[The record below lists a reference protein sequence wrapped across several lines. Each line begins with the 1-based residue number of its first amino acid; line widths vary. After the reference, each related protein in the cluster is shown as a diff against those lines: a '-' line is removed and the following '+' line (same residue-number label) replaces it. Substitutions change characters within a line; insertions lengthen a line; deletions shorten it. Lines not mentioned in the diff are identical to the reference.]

1 MAEVIEMPKLSDTM
15 EEGGIASWLK
25 KEGDFIEEGEA
36 FVEIET
42 DKATMEYNSPVEG
55 YLLKILVPAGKTCAL
70 NQPIC
75 IVGAKGEKA
84 EVTPAKPKVP
94 EVPKPS
100 APPAAAA
107 APAKAVA
114 SSPTPSPSPSPAPA
128 KAAEKSAPKASSS
141 ERLRASPLAKKMAE
155 EKQIDLSTV
164 TGSGPNGRVV
174 VKDLENLSAS
184 TGTASAASAATA
196 SSAASG
202 SAPVKAAGI
211 AGEYEDVPVN
221 MMRKTIAKRLL
232 AAKNDAPHFYLV
244 RSVNMKAMNEWR
256 NRLNATSEKDARV
269 SVNDLLVMAV
279 SRALIK
285 HPEVNAS
292 WQGETI
298 RRYKAAHVA
307 VAVAIPDGLIT
318 PVVRNAHALGVR
330 EIAAQTKDLIGRTK
344 AGKIGSEEYQGGTF
358 SISNLGM
365 MGIEQ
370 FTAIINP
377 PQAAILAVGA
387 TIKTPWVAEN
397 GQIEVQERMTM
408 TMSCDHRVI
417 DGAVGVTFLQTLTN
431 YLEDPL
437 SILS

>member
-55 YLLKILVPAGKTCAL
+55 YLLKILVPAGKTTAL
-70 NQPIC
+70 NTPIC
-75 IVGAKGEKA
+75 IVGEKGEKV
-84 EVTPAKPKVP
+84 EGVPSTPKQ
-94 EVPKPS
+94 
-100 APPAAAA
+100 AA
-107 APAKAVA
+107 APAKQDK
-114 SSPTPSPSPSPAPA
+114 APA
-128 KAAEKSAPKASSS
+128 APEAAKTSSVKVADS
-141 ERLRASPLAKKMAE
+141 DRLRASPLAKKIAE
-155 EKQIDLSTV
+155 EKNIDLRTIE
-164 TGSGPNGRVV
+164 GSGPAGRVV
-174 VKDLENLSAS
+174 MRDLEGAAQAPAKAHATESVQTKTVSSAI
-184 TGTASAASAATA
+184 ATA
-196 SSAASG
+196 
-202 SAPVKAAGI
+202 I
-211 AGEYEDVPVN
+211 AGEYEDLPVN

-232 AAKNDAPHFYLV
+232 AAKNDAPHFYLT
-244 RSVNMKAMNEWR
+244 RSVQMKRLNEWR
-256 NRLNATSEKDARV
+256 EVLNKNADKDTKV
-269 SVNDLLVMAV
+269 SINDLIVLAV

-285 HPEVNAS
+285 HPEVNSS

-298 RRYKAAHVA
+298 RRFKAAHVA

-330 EIAAQTKDLIGRTK
+330 DIAKQTKDLISRTK
-344 AGKIGSEEYQGGTF
+344 AGKISPEEYQGGTF

-387 TIKTPWVAEN
+387 TIKTPWVNAE
-397 GQIEVQERMTM
+397 GVLEIQDRMTM

-417 DGAVGVTFLQTLTN
+417 DGAVGASFLQTLSS

-437 SILS
+437 SILA